1 MEEHEGV
8 HFKPSSSKRNED
20 DSNSW
25 ADPEELSVAQT
36 DGSAEGALLD
46 TQLVSPKGKKR
57 FFFFLFFVFVFF
69 CFFFLS
75 LLFQFTN

>member
-46 TQLVSPKGKKR
+46 TQLVSPKGKNP
-57 FFFFLFFVFVFF
+57 
-69 CFFFLS
+69 
-75 LLFQFTN
+75 LLCLQTSKELQFTN